1 MAKIN
6 PKIETFARIKVIG
19 VGNSGVNAINHMLQS
34 KVKNVEFIALDTD
47 AQKLHYSPASK
58 KIHIGKNLTRGLG
71 GGMNPEIGRQAAE
84 ETREAIQEIVKGA
97 DMIFVACGFGGGTAT
112 GAGPVVAKIAKEQG
126 ILTIAIVTKP
136 FVFEGKQRER
146 IAESG
151 LANLRDAVD
160 AMIVIPND
168 RLMGIINKDTPFLEA
183 FKTCDDVLRQAVE
196 GISDLITVPGV
207 INVDFADVRSIMQD
221 AGTAL
226 MGIGIAEGENR
237 AEEAAK
243 KAISSP
249 LLDISIDGSR
259 GVLFAISGGEDL
271 TMFEIQDA
279 ANVITESIDPDAKV
293 IFGAIQD
300 ERLKKNQIK
309 VTVIASNFPEGKF
322 TKKPSIFQSISGGT
336 TPAEKGGDNSQ
347 VKEKNNEENFSPAKE
362 KENEEKD
369 DSWDAIPA
377 FLRRKKVD

>member
-1 MAKIN
+1 
-6 PKIETFARIKVIG
+6 
-19 VGNSGVNAINHMLQS
+19 
-34 KVKNVEFIALDTD
+34 
-47 AQKLHYSPASK
+47 
-58 KIHIGKNLTRGLG
+58 
-71 GGMNPEIGRQAAE
+71 
-84 ETREAIQEIVKGA
+84 
-97 DMIFVACGFGGGTAT
+97 
-112 GAGPVVAKIAKEQG
+112 
-126 ILTIAIVTKP
+126 
-136 FVFEGKQRER
+136 
-146 IAESG
+146 
-151 LANLRDAVD
+151 
-160 AMIVIPND
+160 
-168 RLMGIINKDTPFLEA
+168 
-183 FKTCDDVLRQAVE
+183 
-196 GISDLITVPGV
+196 
-207 INVDFADVRSIMQD
+207 
-221 AGTAL
+221 
-226 MGIGIAEGENR
+226 
-237 AEEAAK
+237 
-243 KAISSP
+243 
-249 LLDISIDGSR
+249 DISIDGSR